1 MYMSIQ
7 RSEYLR
13 DLIEDA
19 KTVTSEPSIVAA
31 IVLSDSI
38 NGLRTAMLEHS
49 DNVRNLGIQHG
60 RIADAVNRN
69 PM

>member
-1 MYMSIQ
+1 MSIQ

-38 NGLRTAMLEHS
+38 NGLTVKAQR
-49 DNVRNLGIQHG
+49 
-60 RIADAVNRN
+60 
-69 PM
+69 